1 MGSMGLLSTVGLRW
15 RIMDAMYEL
24 MIRLLIASGLLA
36 LFIWNPYPLQYL
48 ELKSY
53 DTLIM
58 STEPV
63 QNENILIVDL
73 DEDLIKA
80 YEGYPLPRSLYAELI
95 TKTNAIPGITVLM
108 PDPDIR
114 GKENDLTLSNAMMEV
129 PTVLASAASTQ
140 SSKESLH
147 VGTAQLGGDPLPWL
161 YEYPG
166 ILRTESTLELSRKGL
181 GLITATPEIDG
192 VTRRIPLVVN
202 VQSKLYPAFAL
213 ELLRL
218 AVNDPSYQLKTT
230 QEGISWIRVPSY
242 PLMNTDANARIFL
255 DWNTNFYK
263 QTGLEFLTNPIDAPF
278 VIFGVTAEG
287 VVNPT
292 PTPAGVKYPHEIQ
305 ANILHNLIN
314 GSAPSTPTWAG
325 GSELLGAL
333 LAISIIAVTASYI
346 WVSLPTLVILI
357 AGLIYGA
364 WYAFQSSYLIDVS
377 GIILISFL
385 FWSIESFRNFIT
397 QYLLRLQIKQQF
409 GTYVSPDLVK
419 KLQEDPTL
427 LRLGGETKRLTF
439 LFSDIRG
446 FTPIS
451 EKYQKDPQGLTKLI
465 NRFLDNQTEIILKHG
480 GTIDKY
486 MGDCIMAFWNAP
498 LDIDDQ
504 ERKATECV
512 LEMREALGELN
523 EKLKEENLDQINT
536 GAGINTGL
544 CVVGNFGSSSR
555 FDYSVLG
562 DAVNLAARLES
573 SCKNYDVDLV
583 ISEHS
588 LVDGYDYEFLDEVTV
603 KGKSEPVKIYTIRK

>member
-1 MGSMGLLSTVGLRW
+1 
-15 RIMDAMYEL
+15 
-24 MIRLLIASGLLA
+24 MIRTLILIGAVA

-48 ELKSY
+48 ELKGY

-58 STEPV
+58 STETI

-73 DEDLIKA
+73 DEDLVKA

-95 TKTNAIPGITVLM
+95 TKTNAVPGITVLM

-114 GKENDLTLSNAMMEV
+114 GKENDLLLSNTMRKV
-129 PTVLASAASTQ
+129 PTVLASAASAQTSEQ
-140 SSKESLH
+140 GLH
-147 VGTAQLGGDPLPWL
+147 VGTAQLGEDPLPWL
-161 YEYPG
+161 YQYQG
-166 ILRTESTLELSRKGL
+166 ILRTESILELNRKGL
-181 GLITATPEIDG
+181 GLVTATPEIDG

-230 QEGISWIRVPSY
+230 QEGIDWIRVPSY
-242 PLMNTDANARIFL
+242 PLMKTDASARIFL
-255 DWNTNFYK
+255 DWNTTFYK
-263 QTGLEFLTNPIDAPF
+263 QTGLEFLESPIDAPF

-292 PTPAGVKYPHEIQ
+292 PTPAGLKYPHEVQ

-314 GSAPSTPTWAG
+314 GSAPSTPTWAPAG
-325 GSELLGAL
+325 ELFALTLGL
-333 LAISIIAVTASYI
+333 LLIAVT
-346 WVSLPTLVILI
+346 VSSIYVSAPVILS
-357 AGLIYGA
+357 LIGGSIFGA
-364 WYAFQSSYLIDVS
+364 WYLFQSSYLFDVT
-377 GIILISFL
+377 GLILIWFL
-385 FWSIESFRNFIT
+385 AWSIESFRNFIT

-498 LDIDDQ
+498 LDIEDQ

-523 EKLKEENLDQINT
+523 ERLREEGLDEINT

-588 LVDGYDYEFLDEVTV
+588 LVDGYDYEFLDDVTV

>member
-1 MGSMGLLSTVGLRW
+1 MRKLALRLGITGS
-15 RIMDAMYEL
+15 
-24 MIRLLIASGLLA
+24 LIA

-73 DEDLIKA
+73 DEDLVKA

-95 TKTNAIPGITVLM
+95 TKTNAVPGITVLM

-114 GKENDLTLSNAMMEV
+114 GKENDLTLSNAMLKV

-202 VQSKLYPAFAL
+202 VQSKLYPAFGL

-218 AVNDPSYQLKTT
+218 AVKDPSYQLKTT
-230 QEGISWIRVPSY
+230 QEGIDWIRVPSY

-263 QTGLEFLTNPIDAPF
+263 QSGLEFLTNPIDAPF

-292 PTPAGVKYPHEIQ
+292 PTPAGLKYPHEIQ

-314 GSAPSTPTWAG
+314 GSAPSTPTWATG
-325 GSELLGAL
+325 AELLGLLIAL
-333 LAISIIAVTASYI
+333 LLLSFTTRSLYFSVPGLALIIGG
-346 WVSLPTLVILI
+346 SL
-357 AGLIYGA
+357 GLA
-364 WYAFQSSYLIDVS
+364 WYAFQSSYLFDVS

-486 MGDCIMAFWNAP
+486 MGDCIMAFWGAP
-498 LDIDDQ
+498 LEDIWHR
-504 ERKATECV
+504 ENAIKCA

-523 EKLKEENLDQINT
+523 EKLKKEGLDEINT
-536 GAGINTGL
+536 GAGINSGL

-562 DAVNLAARLES
+562 DSVNLAARLES
-573 SCKNYDVDLV
+573 SCKTYDVDLI
-583 ISEHS
+583 ISEHTK
-588 LVDGYDYEFLDEVTV
+588 VDGYDYEFLDDVTV

>member
-1 MGSMGLLSTVGLRW
+1 
-15 RIMDAMYEL
+15 
-24 MIRLLIASGLLA
+24 MIRILIAASLIS
-36 LFIWNPYPLQYL
+36 LFIWNPYPFQYL

-73 DEDLIKA
+73 DEDLVKA

-95 TKTNAIPGITVLM
+95 TKTNAVPGITVLM
-108 PDPDIR
+108 PDADIR
-114 GKENDLTLSNAMMEV
+114 GKENDTKLSNAMREV
-129 PTVLASAASTQ
+129 PTVLASAASAQTSEQ
-140 SSKESLH
+140 GLH
-147 VGTAQLGGDPLPWL
+147 VGTAQLGEDPLPWL
-161 YEYPG
+161 YQYQG
-166 ILRTESTLELSRKGL
+166 ILRTESILELNRKGL
-181 GLITATPEIDG
+181 GLVTATPEIDG

-202 VQSKLYPAFAL
+202 VQSKLYPAFGL

-230 QEGISWIRVPSY
+230 QEGIDWIRVPSY
-242 PLMNTDANARIFL
+242 PLMKTDANARIFL
-255 DWNTNFYK
+255 DWNTKFYK
-263 QTGLEFLTNPIDAPF
+263 QTGLEFLESPIDAPF

-292 PTPAGVKYPHEIQ
+292 PTPAGLKYPHEVQ

-314 GSAPSTPTWAG
+314 GSAPSTPTWAPAG
-325 GSELLGAL
+325 ELFALILGL
-333 LAISIIAVTASYI
+333 LLIAVT
-346 WVSLPTLVILI
+346 VSSIYVSAPVIFSLI
-357 AGLIYGA
+357 GGSIFGA
-364 WYAFQSSYLIDVS
+364 WYLFQSSYLFDVT
-377 GIILISFL
+377 GLILIWFL

-523 EKLKEENLDQINT
+523 EKLREENLDQINT
-536 GAGINTGL
+536 GAGINSGL